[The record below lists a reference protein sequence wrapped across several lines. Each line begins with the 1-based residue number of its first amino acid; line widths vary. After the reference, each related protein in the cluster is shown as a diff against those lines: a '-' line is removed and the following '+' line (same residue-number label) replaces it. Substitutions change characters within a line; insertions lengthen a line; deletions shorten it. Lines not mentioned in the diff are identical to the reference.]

1 MQLINPFQKIRREPS
16 QEQLMDKQHE
26 LNVDADIRQSAI
38 SGQVMDEELFQ
49 QRENMMAE
57 LTRWQQN
64 LSPMLKELFLNLAGL
79 REDDDGSLHHDPMA
93 KPACSVFAAK
103 RWVDFVKPIDKNV
116 MNGAWTI
123 KQINDS
129 MIWIDRTIRQDI
141 MEHYENYNIEYSVAT
156 FDYICNMII
165 NAVYPTFLRGLEN
178 GERKYHGQIQKIIET
193 KNILPEKEKQSLFGK
208 KG

>member
-1 MQLINPFQKIRREPS
+1 MKLVNPFQKKEMN
-16 QEQLMDKQHE
+16 QEQLMNKQHR
-26 LNVDADIRQSAI
+26 LNLDAEMMNAAI
-38 SGQVMDEELFQ
+38 TSQGWDEESFYN
-49 QRENMMAE
+49 RENMMAE

-64 LSPMLKELFLNLAGL
+64 LSPMLRELFLNLAGL
-79 REDDDGSLHHDPMA
+79 RENNNQELEIDQLSM
-93 KPACSVFAAK
+93 PACNVFAAK
-103 RWVDFVKPIDKNV
+103 RWVDFIKPIDKNV

-141 MEHYENYNIEYSVAT
+141 IEHYIKFDIEYSVAT

-178 GERKYHGQIQKIIET
+178 GERRYHGQIQKVIET
-193 KNILPEKEKQSLFGK
+193 KNILPEKKKPTLFGK
-208 KG
+208 D